1 MRPGLVPGDEF
12 VATGARSPVRGEV
25 VALPHPQRDDF
36 WLVKRMLAGP
46 GDHVEGHG
54 ALAPDLAWVASD
66 NQEVD
71 SQDSRAFGPVPIG
84 TLQPMVSTF
93 DPETFVEAVELLA
106 AEEPAFAGILAEHG
120 VPPFWSRPEGFAT
133 VVWLILEQ
141 QVSLES
147 GAAMYRRMHGLLGS
161 MTPAAVLDAGP
172 DALRSI
178 GVTRQKAGYLIDLAS
193 GIVSGAFDIHGLT
206 NAAPIEARAA
216 LLGLKGIGPWTADAY
231 LLSALRLPDV
241 FPIGDRALQVGTAE
255 TLGLGSVPARD
266 DLELLSLPWRP
277 VRAAAA
283 RLIWHAYLER
293 RGRSEPTSALA
304 SPSDTR
310 QTTRRRVET

>member
-1 MRPGLVPGDEF
+1 MQRFRVAEDSMRPGLVPGDEF
-12 VATGARSPVRGEV
+12 VVTGTRSPVTGDV

-36 WLVKRMLAGP
+36 WLVKRMVAGP
-46 GDHVEGHG
+46 GDHVDGHG
-54 ALAPDLAWVASD
+54 SLDPDLAWVVSD

-71 SQDSRAFGPVPIG
+71 GQDSRTFGPVPIV
-84 TLQPMVSTF
+84 TLRPRVSAL
-93 DPETFVEAVELLA
+93 DPESFVEAVELLA
-106 AEEPAFAGILAEHG
+106 AEEPAFAGILGEHG

-133 VVWLILEQ
+133 LVWLILEQ

-147 GAAMYRRMHGLLGS
+147 GAAMYRRLHGLLGS
-161 MTPAAVLDAGP
+161 MTPDAVLDAGP

-178 GVTRQKAGYLIDLAS
+178 GVTRQKAGYLSDLAS
-193 GIVSGAFDIHGLT
+193 NIICGVFDLDSLT
-206 NAAPIEARAA
+206 AAAPTEARTA

-241 FPIGDRALQVGTAE
+241 FPIGDRALQVGASE
-255 TLGLGSVPARD
+255 TLGLRSAPTPE
-266 DLELLSLPWRP
+266 DLELLSMPWRP

-293 RGRSEPTSALA
+293 RGRSEPTG
-304 SPSDTR
+304 PP
-310 QTTRRRVET
+310 V

>member
-1 MRPGLVPGDEF
+1 MRPELVPGDEF
-12 VATGARSPVRGEV
+12 VATGTRPPVKGEV
-25 VALPHPQRDDF
+25 VALPHPRHDDF

-54 ALAPDLAWVASD
+54 SLGPDLAWVVSD
-66 NQEVD
+66 NREVD
-71 SQDSRAFGPVPIG
+71 SQDSRAFGPVPIV
-84 TLQPMVSTF
+84 TLRPRVSTL

-106 AEEPAFAGILAEHG
+106 AEEPVFAGIVAEHG
-120 VPPFWSRPEGFAT
+120 LPPFWSRPRGFVT

-147 GAAMYRRMHGLLGS
+147 GAAMYRRLHGLLGS
-161 MTPAAVLDAGP
+161 VTPASVLDAGH

-193 GIVSGAFDIHGLT
+193 VIVSGVFDLDGLT
-206 NAAPIEARAA
+206 AAAPTEARAA
-216 LLGLKGIGPWTADAY
+216 LLGIKGIGPWTADAY

-241 FPIGDRALQVGTAE
+241 FPVGDRALQVGTAE
-255 TLGLGSVPARD
+255 VLGLGSVPAPD
-266 DLELLSLPWRP
+266 DLELLSIPWQP

-293 RGRSEPTSALA
+293 RGRSEPTGAPL
-304 SPSDTR
+304 
-310 QTTRRRVET
+310 